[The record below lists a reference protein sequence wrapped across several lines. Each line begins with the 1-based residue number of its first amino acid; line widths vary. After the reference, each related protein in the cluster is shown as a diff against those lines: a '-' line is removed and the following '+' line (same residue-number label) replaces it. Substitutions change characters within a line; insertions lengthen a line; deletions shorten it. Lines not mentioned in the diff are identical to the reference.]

1 MRGGGG
7 AREVVPIQKRGADK
21 VKAMLKGRHERFL
34 GSLGETSIFITAGC
48 SQMLCFAFPM

>member
-1 MRGGGG
+1 MRGGG

-21 VKAMLKGRHERFL
+21 VKVMLKGRHERFL